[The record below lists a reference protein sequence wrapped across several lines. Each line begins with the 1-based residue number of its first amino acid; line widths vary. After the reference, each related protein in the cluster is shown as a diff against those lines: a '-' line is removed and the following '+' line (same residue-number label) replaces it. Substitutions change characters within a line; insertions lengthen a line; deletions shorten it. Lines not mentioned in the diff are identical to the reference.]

1 MSVAPTD
8 AAEQLAQ
15 AVAHA
20 RRLLG
25 RRSATRRV
33 ELADGLQELTD
44 AVAAALRTLADD
56 SGQPE
61 SQ

>member
-1 MSVAPTD
+1 VSVAPTD

-15 AVAHA
+15 ALAHA
-20 RRLLG
+20 RGLLG

-56 SGQPE
+56 SGQPA